1 MVCIGAQR
9 PYVPKGL
16 TITVAMTHVDC
27 TSFVVSPAPRL
38 EKFQGSAPPA
48 QSPAED
54 IGHQIPPPLLAVS
67 QSVME
72 YETARPLDQ
81 DASDAKAAS
90 DTTRVC
96 TRFGDEIAFFGMDLH
111 TILVGQHSL
120 GAEHGARKLPN
131 VGCRSSQ
138 SIWSST

>member
-9 PYVPKGL
+9 PYVPKGP

-27 TSFVVSPAPRL
+27 ASFVASPAPRL

-81 DASDAKAAS
+81 DALDAKAAS
-90 DTTRVC
+90 DTHV
-96 TRFGDEIAFFGMDLH
+96 FVHVFGMNLYFFSMELH

-120 GAEHGARKLPN
+120 GAERG
-131 VGCRSSQ
+131 
-138 SIWSST
+138 ST